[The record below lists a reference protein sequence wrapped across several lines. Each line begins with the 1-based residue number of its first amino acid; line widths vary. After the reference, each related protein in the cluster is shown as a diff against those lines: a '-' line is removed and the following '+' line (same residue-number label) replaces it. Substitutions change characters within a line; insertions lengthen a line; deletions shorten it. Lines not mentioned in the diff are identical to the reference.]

1 MRSSI
6 KIELDQIYKVI
17 DKGIDR
23 AKNNLLNE
31 ILRDSNKLVPV
42 KTGKLRDSGK
52 VIDDGIEWDV
62 DYAQE
67 VYRSTSPHKVGTRE
81 WFEYAKQA
89 NLKKWIKQFTDDF
102 NNGG

>member
-1 MRSSI
+1 MSI
-6 KIELDQIYKVI
+6 KLDLSQVYKTI
-17 DKGIDR
+17 DKR
-23 AKNNLLNE
+23 VNNAKNNLLNDMLE
-31 ILRDSNKLVPV
+31 DSNKLVPV

-67 VYRSTSPHKVGTRE
+67 VYRSTSPHEIGTRE

-89 NLKKWIKQFTDDF
+89 NLSKWLKQFENDLR
-102 NNGG
+102 NGG